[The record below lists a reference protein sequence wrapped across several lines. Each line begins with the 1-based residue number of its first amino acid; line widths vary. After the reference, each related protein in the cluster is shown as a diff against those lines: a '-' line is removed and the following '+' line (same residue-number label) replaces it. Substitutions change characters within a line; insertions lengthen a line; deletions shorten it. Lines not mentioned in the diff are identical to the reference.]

1 MATEVMATQALG
13 NTKSR
18 AWQFTINNVSH
29 YEEIKS
35 KICEYKSLRFFISC
49 QEVAPTTGHEHIH
62 IYAYFNNPIKVS
74 YDKFH
79 GAHIEKCL
87 GSPKQNIAYIKK
99 DGKILDEFGDIP
111 HQGGLGVKNLKDIED
126 PDDLPDWHMYN
137 TWKKIK
143 SESEFDI
150 KIDDYHKDVEVHYI
164 FGPSGIGKTELAKQ
178 LMKNAG
184 FTTMNRV
191 KYSGNFW
198 EGVGTAECCLYD
210 DFRDSHMPA
219 SEFINFIDYNRQL
232 MNIKGGVKS
241 NNYKFI
247 VITSIQNPEDIY
259 SRMGDEPRQQWLRR
273 IKIHDLTPTDD
284 NTDYLI

>member
-1 MATEVMATQALG
+1 MATDAMATHALG
-13 NTKSR
+13 NTKAR
-18 AWQFTINNVSH
+18 AFQLTLNEVEKYPVLYKYLSGLKTISYLIACKEN
-29 YEEIKS
+29 
-35 KICEYKSLRFFISC
+35 
-49 QEVAPTTGHEHIH
+49 APTTGHEHIH
-62 IYAYFNNPIKVS
+62 VYCQFKNAIKLS
-74 YDKFH
+74 IKKCC
-79 GAHIEKCL
+79 GAHIEKCR
-87 GSPKQNIAYIKK
+87 GTPQQNVDYIRKNGDIINE
-99 DGKILDEFGDIP
+99 DGKLSIW
-111 HQGGLGVKNLKDIED
+111 GGCTVKDLKDI
-126 PDDLPDWHMYN
+126 DDSDDVPDWHMYN

-143 SESEFDI
+143 SETEFDI
-150 KIDDYHKDVEVHYI
+150 KIDDYHKDVEVHFI

-191 KYSGNFW
+191 KYQNGFW
-198 EGVGTAECCLYD
+198 EGVGKAECCVYD

-232 MNIKGGVKS
+232 LNIKGGVRS

-247 VITSIQNPEDIY
+247 VITSIQNPEYIY

-273 IKIHDLTPTDD
+273 IKIHDLTSADD